1 MPQVS
6 AEFIDRAHENEEK
19 YDDLRASV
27 RVATDDLRQLA
38 ATLHTEDYDS
48 IYDALVDIA
57 KALERDAGIYR
68 ADQRKEVLANREG

>member
-1 MPQVS
+1 MPVVS
-6 AEFIDRAHENEEK
+6 PNFIEHASVIEYA

-38 ATLHTEDYDS
+38 ATLHTEDHDS

-68 ADQRKEVLANREG
+68 KEVSANREG

>member
-1 MPQVS
+1 MPQVP
-6 AEFIDRAHENEEK
+6 AEFIDRAHEIEEK

-38 ATLHTEDYDS
+38 ATLHTEDHDS

-68 ADQRKEVLANREG
+68 REGAE

>member
-6 AEFIDRAHENEEK
+6 AEFIDRAHEIEEK

-38 ATLHTEDYDS
+38 ATLHTEDHDS
-48 IYDALVDIA
+48 IYDALIDIA
-57 KALERDAGIYR
+57 RALERDAGIYR
-68 ADQRKEVLANREG
+68 REAE

>member
-6 AEFIDRAHENEEK
+6 AEFIDRAHEIEEK
-19 YDDLRASV
+19 YDELRASV

-38 ATLHTEDYDS
+38 AQLHTMGPDET
-48 IYDALVDIA
+48 YDALVDIA

-68 ADQRKEVLANREG
+68 KEEAL